1 VADSPRT
8 VALKAFARAA
18 ATRARALDFGILG
31 TFAMATMLFV
41 GAVAGITLLLYVF
54 SEEREL
60 LARIP
65 AIIQVFSCFIVLL
78 AGIFT
83 KTMLA
88 ERARV
93 LDNHS
98 GFLKVLKPLSGAGLA
113 GLHRG
118 IPPEKLLE
126 VRGKSEAS
134 GGAPKRWWQTV
145 EESLE
150 IYTGADGREGWFTL
164 RPVTEILDEETLV
177 WDGYHASF
185 YQAIP
190 GILTALGLLAT
201 FIAILQGLSGVSYNP
216 QDSAHPVTGIDTLIN
231 GLSGKFVSSIVA
243 LMASI
248 VFTFIEKK
256 VCERAIVES
265 YRGLL
270 LQCREVVPYLPQS
283 RILMDLRAEMA
294 KRANG

>member
-8 VALKAFARAA
+8 VDLKTCARAA
-18 ATRARALDFGILG
+18 SAKVRAWDFRILG
-31 TFAMATMLFV
+31 AFVTAMLLFV
-41 GAVAGITLLLYVF
+41 GAIGAIALILYLF
-54 SEEREL
+54 SEEREF

-65 AIIQVFSCFIVLL
+65 AIIQVFSSVIVLL
-78 AGIFT
+78 AGAFT

-88 ERARV
+88 ERASV

-98 GFLKVLKPLSGAGLA
+98 SFLNLLKPLNGSGLA

-118 IPPEKLLE
+118 IAPDKLLE
-126 VRGKSEAS
+126 IRGRSELSS
-134 GGAPKRWWQTV
+134 GPPKQWWQLV

-150 IYTGADGREGWFTL
+150 IYTAVDGREGWFTL

-177 WDGYHASF
+177 WAGYHASF

-201 FIAILQGLSGVSYNP
+201 FIAILQGLAGVSYNP
-216 QDSAHPVTGIDTLIN
+216 LDSAHPVTGIDTLIN

-243 LMASI
+243 LLASI
-248 VFTFIEKK
+248 VFTLIEKK
-256 VCERAIVES
+256 IGEQSILQS

-270 LQCREVVPYLPQS
+270 QRCRQVVPYLPQS
-283 RILMDLRAEMA
+283 RILMELRAALA
-294 KRANG
+294 KQENS